1 MPSTSTTTAAGTDVT
16 SSDITS
22 TAEALAALGVTESSL
37 SADQRTFL
45 DDNGYLVLR
54 DHMGPEL
61 LEEFR
66 ARTDELLESEGVTAG
81 HETPQGGGV
90 AGLADL
96 LNKGEIFTRCYSDP
110 VVLAAARLV
119 IGEEFRVN
127 SLNYRASLPGKGHQ
141 GLHPDWPGPVE
152 PGDFHIMNSMWCLDD
167 FTADNGATRAVPG
180 SHRSGKVPGDEMAD
194 TLDEHPRQIHLT
206 APAGSVVIFNAH
218 LWHGGTLNSTTARRR
233 GMTMSFVL
241 RNEPQQ
247 LDQREYVRK
256 AVYDKLSF
264 AQRYLLDV
272 L

>member
-1 MPSTSTTTAAGTDVT
+1 MSSTSTTASAGTG
-16 SSDITS
+16 ITS
-22 TAEALAALGVTESSL
+22 TAEALAALGVTDSTL
-37 SADQRTFL
+37 TQDQRSFL
-45 DDNGYLVLR
+45 DENGYLVLR
-54 DHMGPEL
+54 DHISPEL

-66 ARTDELLESEGVTAG
+66 TRTDELLAAEGSTAG

-90 AGLADL
+90 AALADL
-96 LNKGEIFTRCYSDP
+96 LNKGDVFTRCYSDP

-119 IGEEFRVN
+119 LGEEFRVN

-141 GLHPDWPGPVE
+141 GLHADWAGPVE
-152 PGDFHIMNSMWCLDD
+152 PGAFHILNSMWCLDD
-167 FTADNGATRAVPG
+167 FTAANGATRAVPG
-180 SHRSGKVPGDEMAD
+180 SHRSGRSPADEMAD
-194 TLDEHPRQIHLT
+194 TLDEHPRQIHLA

-247 LDQREYVRK
+247 LDQRAYVRK
-256 AVYDKLSF
+256 SVYDKLSP

-272 L
+272 V

>member
-1 MPSTSTTTAAGTDVT
+1 MSSTSTSPSTST
-16 SSDITS
+16 SITS
-22 TAEALAALGVTESSL
+22 TAEALAALGVTDSTL
-37 SADQRTFL
+37 SEDQRAFL
-45 DDNGYLVLR
+45 EENGYLVLR
-54 DHMGPEL
+54 DHMGAEL

-66 ARTDELLESEGVTAG
+66 VRTDELLESEGVTAG

-96 LNKGEIFTRCYSDP
+96 LNKGEVFTRCYSDP
-110 VVLAAARLV
+110 AVLAAARLV
-119 IGEEFRVN
+119 LGEEFRVN

-167 FTADNGATRAVPG
+167 FTAENGATRAVPG
-180 SHRSGKVPGDEMAD
+180 SHRSGRVPADEMAD
-194 TLDEHPRQIHLT
+194 TLETHPRQIHLT

-241 RNEPQQ
+241 RDEPQQ
-247 LDQREYVRK
+247 LDQRAYVRK
-256 AVYDKLSF
+256 AVYDKLSQ

-272 L
+272 V